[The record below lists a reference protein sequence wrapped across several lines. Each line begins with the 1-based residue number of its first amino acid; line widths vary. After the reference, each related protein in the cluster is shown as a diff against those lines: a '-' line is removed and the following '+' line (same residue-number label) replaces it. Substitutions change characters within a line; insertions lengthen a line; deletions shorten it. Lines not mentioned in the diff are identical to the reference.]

1 MSEIRFN
8 RWSHQSG
15 TGGIYQDSSGN
26 IGIGTSVPTSVL
38 DIQGGSIKI
47 GNDLLT
53 SSGVSTFTSGLNVTG
68 GSVGIGT
75 DNPGLP
81 LDIVSNA
88 SSETVRFRGGSTGTG
103 TLRFT
108 SNDGATNY
116 NYIQSRST
124 FFKLGSD
131 IDIPVII
138 EANSEEIVRVEDNT
152 VHIGDRSGNNNSTHF
167 GTSRVSIC
175 GPDPIGTTVTK
186 ANSYLAIGNNESE
199 LDGVY
204 PITFGYTTNTNDY
217 QPAYIAYKTTNSG
230 SAEYG
235 DIIFGT
241 RNVTTDTEPS
251 ERLRITSD
259 GQVNISAIDGTFRN
273 PSITNIQR
281 NGLIIFPSSSN
292 GSYDYADNH
301 MLSIAQGQGNWL
313 DSETST
319 NHTSWGPLWAF
330 NNGSTF
336 QKRAG
341 IHYDSRSTEQFKFW
355 SSYGDFVF
363 KTDTGRSG
371 DETAETCD
379 REGLR
384 ITYQGYVTKSGM
396 PSFAAGWSGTDVSWN
411 VSSNGWTK
419 ITMDSERW
427 DNRGNY
433 DTSTS
438 RFTAPVAGYYLFG
451 CVLQLENPSYSGNPW
466 MYINPL
472 VNGSTS
478 SVGQGGSRTDAALI
492 DYYNHYQRTDLL
504 ELAAGDYVEYWRTG
518 NLTSITFKGGSESY
532 WWGYLVG

>member
-75 DNPGLP
+75 DNPGDLLTLYGTDPTIKLQDSSGDAFSLIESDNTDEGSLRFRADP
-81 LDIVSNA
+81 LSAGANTHIRFDTDGSERVRITSSGNVGIGTDNPGTKLDVRGRDWANGDIVVGEKGNA
-88 SSETVRFRGGSTGTG
+88 GRIKFARGADGSDTGSIGFAAADNNSVLSMNVGSGDG
-103 TLRFT
+103 TL
-108 SNDGATNY
+108 
-116 NYIQSRST
+116 T
-124 FFKLGSD
+124 FQ
-131 IDIPVII
+131 
-138 EANSEEIVRVEDNT
+138 T
-152 VHIGDRSGNNNSTHF
+152 NST
-167 GTSRVSIC
+167 
-175 GPDPIGTTVTK
+175 
-186 ANSYLAIGNNESE
+186 
-199 LDGVY
+199 
-204 PITFGYTTNTNDY
+204 
-217 QPAYIAYKTTNSG
+217 
-230 SAEYG
+230 
-235 DIIFGT
+235 
-241 RNVTTDTEPS
+241 

-273 PSITNIQR
+273 PSLTNIQR

-292 GSYDYADNH
+292 GDTNFSDNH

-313 DSETST
+313 DSETGT
-319 NHTSWGPLWAF
+319 NHTSWGPLWVY
-330 NNGSTF
+330 NNGSGSYG
-336 QKRAG
+336 KRAG
-341 IHYDSRSTEQFKFW
+341 IHYDHKSSEQFKFW

-371 DETAETCD
+371 NETAETCD

-396 PSFAAGWSGTDVSWN
+396 PSFAAGWSGTNVNWN
-411 VSSNGWTK
+411 VSSDGWTK

-451 CVLQLENPSYSGNPW
+451 CVLQLENSSYSGNPW

-478 SVGQGGSRTDAALI
+478 SSVGQGGSRTDAALI
-492 DYYNHYQRTDLL
+492 DYYNQYQRTDLL